1 MSADYDLH
9 SSDES
14 YYYDDIS
21 SDFYSDDSQ
30 LFAKYQLHQSTH
42 PKAPLPLPE
51 INIPDPS
58 IAICHSIEQSQQLIQ
73 KQFNRDSSTLRTNP
87 IPGIVILPLKDFNL
101 IRKDH
106 RNNREFKHILVLPA
120 GENFSLVHK
129 DFAQVIQLLCP

>member
-1 MSADYDLH
+1 MSVDYDLNA
-9 SSDES
+9 SDDT
-14 YYYDDIS
+14 YYYDDS
-21 SDFYSDDSQ
+21 LSDYFSDDSQ
-30 LFAKYQLHQSTH
+30 MFHHDQLHQINSSQ
-42 PKAPLPLPE
+42 ASFPLPE

-106 RNNREFKHILVLPA
+106 RNNREFNHILVTPA
-120 GENFSLVHK
+120 GENFSVVHN
-129 DFAQVIQLLCP
+129 DFAQAIQLLCK